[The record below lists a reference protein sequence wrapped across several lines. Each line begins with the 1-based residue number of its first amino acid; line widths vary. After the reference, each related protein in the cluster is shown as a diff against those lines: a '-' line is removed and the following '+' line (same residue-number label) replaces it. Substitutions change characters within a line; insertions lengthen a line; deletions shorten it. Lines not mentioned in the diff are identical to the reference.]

1 MTRPTIP
8 FASRR
13 KPGPT
18 NSPLVPAIS
27 GSRLSP
33 LAQALLALTAS
44 GEALLRREPGRR
56 IGLAVLT
63 IGLLLTGCASGDSS
77 SSEQERRG
85 GFYGG
90 VSGGMGSHP

>member
-1 MTRPTIP
+1 MTWATIGSV
-8 FASRR
+8 SRR
-13 KPGPT
+13 KTVSANPQ
-18 NSPLVPAIS
+18 LVPLIS

-33 LAQALLALTAS
+33 LAQARLALTAS
-44 GEALLRREPGRR
+44 GEAALRREPGRR
-56 IGLAVLT
+56 IGLAVL
-63 IGLLLTGCASGDSS
+63 IVGLLLAGCTSGDSS

>member
-1 MTRPTIP
+1 MTGPAIP

-18 NSPLVPAIS
+18 NSPLVPPIS

-33 LAQALLALTAS
+33 LAQARLALTAS

-56 IGLAVLT
+56 IGLVVL
-63 IGLLLTGCASGDSS
+63 IVGPLLAGCATTDST
-77 SSEQERRG
+77 SEQERRG

>member
-1 MTRPTIP
+1 MGKKLNQEQVARYERHEDRQFTNQL
-8 FASRR
+8 ASPR

-18 NSPLVPAIS
+18 NSPLVPPIS

-33 LAQALLALTAS
+33 
-44 GEALLRREPGRR
+44 GRR
-56 IGLAVLT
+56 IGLVL
-63 IGLLLTGCASGDSS
+63 IVGLLLTGCASGDSTA
-77 SSEQERRG
+77 EQERRG

>member
-18 NSPLVPAIS
+18 NSPLVPSIS

-33 LAQALLALTAS
+33 LAQARLALTAS
-44 GEALLRREPGRR
+44 GEAALRREPGRR

-63 IGLLLTGCASGDSS
+63 IGLLLTGCASGDST
-77 SSEQERRG
+77 SEQERRG
-85 GFYGG
+85 DFYGG

>member
-18 NSPLVPAIS
+18 NSPLASPIS

-56 IGLAVLT
+56 IGLAVL
-63 IGLLLTGCASGDSS
+63 IVGPLLAGCASGDNTA
-77 SSEQERRG
+77 EQERRG